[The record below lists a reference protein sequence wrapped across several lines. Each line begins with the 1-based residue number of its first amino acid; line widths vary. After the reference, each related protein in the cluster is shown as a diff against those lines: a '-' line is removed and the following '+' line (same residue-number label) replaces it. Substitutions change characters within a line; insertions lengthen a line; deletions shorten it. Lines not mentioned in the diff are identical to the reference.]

1 MRASELLDERGRAAI
16 AAAVQAAERATSGE
30 IVPVIVERSDAYAEP
45 RFGAAALVAFASGA
59 VALAFAPGLA
69 PWLVPTQLGVFAAG
83 AWLFGRAAL
92 LRRLVPEEVV
102 SRRVARAAALTFHE
116 AGLVETRERTGIL
129 IYVSLLEHRV
139 VVLADRGIH
148 ARVEPGT
155 WDEVVA
161 RIVTGIRERRAEAGL
176 ADGIRLC
183 GEILSERFPIRP
195 DDRNELP
202 DTPRGG

>member
-1 MRASELLDERGRAAI
+1 MRASDLLDERGSAAI

-30 IVPVIVERSDAYAEP
+30 IVPVIVQRSDAYAEA
-45 RFGAAALVAFASGA
+45 RLGAAALVAFATGA
-59 VALAFAPGLA
+59 LALAFTPGLA

-83 AWLFGRAAL
+83 AWLFGRPAL
-92 LRRLVPEEVV
+92 LRLLIPEEIVT
-102 SRRVARAAALTFHE
+102 RRVARAAALAFHV

-139 VVLADRGIH
+139 VVLADRGVH

-161 RIVTGIRERRAEAGL
+161 RIVSGIRERRAEAGL

-183 GEILSERFPIRP
+183 GEILGERFPIRP
-195 DDRNELP
+195 GDQNELP
-202 DTPRGG
+202 NTPRGG